1 MEVTAK
7 SKTKEDILKAYHF
20 RHATKIFDDTRKI
33 SDEDFQFILKQ
44 ADYLQ
49 VPLALNRGSF

>member
-7 SKTKEDILKAYHF
+7 SKKKEDILKAYHF

-33 SDEDFQFILKQ
+33 SDEDFQFILETGR
-44 ADYLQ
+44 LSQ
-49 VPLALNRGSF
+49 VPLDLNRGNF